1 MQTRTCT
8 VQDDKGKF
16 LSCESVSRGCQE
28 VIAAVD
34 AILGGRIAGVRAA
47 LGLCGGVEARIYRKS
62 LWKCWNSMRNPIHI
76 QKCRE
81 RLNASWELNVKFQWT
96 SQHCFMQFF
105 GSRIPMC
112 FFSPFVLAIS
122 SGHGWMD
129 LANDHGL
136 SRFVDSS
143 PRGAGGFSGCFPSCC
158 LCWVWVFVWVEG
170 FKAQGAQE
178 LLHDMVQWGLGF
190 WQGAE
195 RHGSSLWSCLWGFW
209 ACNQQS
215 SSELT
220 WKQHPSNLQQ
230 KWLIL
235 GSKTKGASE
244 SNWKT
249 SNIANC

>member
-1 MQTRTCT
+1 MTTL
-8 VQDDKGKF
+8 F
-16 LSCESVSRGCQE
+16 
-28 VIAAVD
+28 
-34 AILGGRIAGVRAA
+34 
-47 LGLCGGVEARIYRKS
+47 
-62 LWKCWNSMRNPIHI
+62 N
-76 QKCRE
+76 
-81 RLNASWELNVKFQWT
+81 
-96 SQHCFMQFF
+96 FMQFF
-105 GSRIPMC
+105 GSGIPMC
-112 FFSPFVLAIS
+112 FFAPFVLAIS

-143 PRGAGGFSGCFPSCC
+143 PRGAGGFSGCVSFM
-158 LCWVWVFVWVEG
+158 LVAFWVWLLSQVFVWVEG
-170 FKAQGAQE
+170 FKSQGVQK
-178 LLHDMVQWGLGF
+178 LLYDAVQWVLAL

-235 GSKTKGASE
+235 ESKTKGASE
-244 SNWKT
+244 STWPA

>member
-1 MQTRTCT
+1 MQTRTWT

-34 AILGGRIAGVRAA
+34 AIWGGRIAGVRAA

-76 QKCRE
+76 HKCRVHKCRE
-81 RLNASWELNVKFQWT
+81 RPNASWELNVKFQWT

-112 FFSPFVLAIS
+112 FFSPFLLAVLAIS

-129 LANDHGL
+129 LANDDGL

-143 PRGAGGFSGCFPSCC
+143 PRGAGGFC
-158 LCWVWVFVWVEG
+158 LGGRVQVTRCTITPIWH
-170 FKAQGAQE
+170 GA
-178 LLHDMVQWGLGF
+178 VLGF

-209 ACNQQS
+209 ACNQS

-235 GSKTKGASE
+235 GSKTKGTSE
-244 SNWKT
+244 SNWPA